1 MAENTKKLIT
11 LPYDDNKRES
21 VFCSE
26 RYLEKDYAMHSHNF
40 FEIEF
45 LIEGEGVQVIN
56 GKAHPWQ
63 AGGICFFSPTDFH
76 EIRTDGA
83 LRFYNISFDI
93 ESLSK
98 ETVGRIIDLGAN
110 TFLATGT
117 SRAHLEM
124 LAKMLAERT
133 KAPSDFDKDYAVLL
147 LNAFLSQLHYIADC
161 PERMNTQLIVLKQAA
176 LFMHANFSR
185 KLTLAE
191 IASAVHLSATYLS
204 DLFSKEMGIT
214 VFRYLSELRID
225 YAKKL
230 LDSTSDAVTEVCFA
244 CGYTSIPNFMKDF
257 KRIVGTS
264 ALKYRT
270 REGAEKKSTTESDG
284 VMSLTDEQAPR

>member
-161 PERMNTQLIVLKQAA
+161 PERMNTQLIALKQAA

-230 LDSTSDAVTEVCFA
+230 ILC
-244 CGYTSIPNFMKDF
+244 YHIPLSE
-257 KRIVGTS
+257 I
-264 ALKYRT
+264 
-270 REGAEKKSTTESDG
+270 AEKAGFSDYYTFSHAFKKNMGISAVQFKKEISNNKSLITK
-284 VMSLTDEQAPR
+284 

>member
-1 MAENTKKLIT
+1 MERKKGPHVSEWPVFGAFMAKNKGKLMT

-21 VFCSE
+21 IFCSARTLTE
-26 RYLEKDYAMHSHNF
+26 GFAVHSHNF

-56 GKAHPWQ
+56 GKAHPWR

-76 EIRTDGA
+76 EIRTEA
-83 LRFYNISFDI
+83 PLRFYNISFDI

-98 ETVGRIIDLGAN
+98 ETVGRLMDLGSN
-110 TFLATGT
+110 IFLSSGA
-117 SRAHLEM
+117 SRTHFEN
-124 LAKMLAERT
+124 LAKMLADRT
-133 KAPSDFDKDYAVLL
+133 EAPSAFDKDYAVLL
-147 LNAFLSQLHYIADC
+147 LNAFLLHLHYTVDCPAQLH
-161 PERMNTQLIVLKQAA
+161 TQQLAVKQAA

-191 IASAVHLSATYLS
+191 IASAAHLSATYLS
-204 DLFSKEMGIT
+204 EMFSKEMGIT

-230 LDSTSDAVTEVCFA
+230 LDSTPDAVTEVCFA
-244 CGYTSIPNFMKDF
+244 CGYTSLPNFMKDF
-257 KRIVGTS
+257 KRIAGVS
-264 ALKYRT
+264 PLKYRM
-270 REGAEKKSTTESDG
+270 RERNK
-284 VMSLTDEQAPR
+284 M